1 MVSMETVEMEI
12 KYIKWEIDE
21 IKKGQDKILEMLNG
35 LDDRYPTRREFNAVK
50 WVVSILW
57 GILGL
62 ATTILALKWI

>member
-1 MVSMETVEMEI
+1 MVSMETLEMEI

-21 IKKGQDKILEMLNG
+21 IKKGQDKILETLNS

-57 GILGL
+57 WVLGL